1 MTDQTI
7 TLESLLL
14 MMCKTTAQS
23 PMTDGQIATLNKI
36 TLNEVN
42 AMLDKLYEGKA
53 ISSVKNT
60 KGGIEQRLVWATGL
74 PYRPALSISK
84 EVAWQH
90 LRTPI
95 AQPQPIEPKQDITMH
110 DKKTID
116 LIVPNNLLEAGIK
129 TPQKIVR
136 FLFAN
141 TKATSNE
148 IRKNCQIEFVDPF
161 IKAYV
166 RKGYIERTK
175 NQDNLAVYAITPKG
189 RLLGSADALYN
200 HARIKHPKKMVAKP
214 INDKEAYISL
224 DGANITVVTQDKH
237 QAESDNFFIDD
248 GRRYKALDIQQEL
261 KPASPDD
268 LNQVKQPIELKYEPA
283 QHIRFALTDEGTLMI
298 LGVHYTPIE
307 LSKDDTRRLYDFAEN
322 TVHAI

>member
-1 MTDQTI
+1 
-7 TLESLLL
+7 

-23 PMTDGQIATLNKI
+23 PMTDNQIATLNNI
-36 TLNEVN
+36 TLDEANS
-42 AMLDKLYEGKA
+42 MLDKLYEGKA
-53 ISSVKNT
+53 ISSVKNI
-60 KGGIEQRLVWATGL
+60 KGGIEQRLVWLTGL

-95 AQPQPIEPKQDITMH
+95 TQPQPIEPKQDITMD

-141 TKATSNE
+141 SKATSNE
-148 IRKNCQIEFVDPF
+148 IRKNCQIDFVDPF

-200 HARIKHPKKMVAKP
+200 HARVKHPSKMVIPKKSDVEIVVADTP
-214 INDKEAYISL
+214 TPNLIIQEQITEVEELTPAEKEEYADAIKELPADFFDSPFP
-224 DGANITVVTQDKH
+224 
-237 QAESDNFFIDD
+237 SDI
-248 GRRYKALDIQQEL
+248 
-261 KPASPDD
+261 PT
-268 LNQVKQPIELKYEPA
+268 IEFKLEQK

-298 LGVHYTPIE
+298 LGVQYEPIE
-307 LSKDDTRRLYDFAEN
+307 LSKEDTRRLYDFAEN